1 MSDAPPARITLECI
15 AVRQLWVAWQAEIR
29 PGGKRPTKV
38 PYDPGSNGKAR
49 ADVPET
55 WGSREAATL
64 RAARLAKP
72 FGAGG
77 VGLELGPLGDG
88 RHLCGLD
95 LDTCRDVNTG
105 AVEDWAQKL
114 IDRLNT
120 YTEVSPSGTGVK
132 LFCLYAEADRP
143 DLRRALG
150 VTGTGN
156 LRHGASWSRRT
167 ATDHPPAIELHLS
180 NRYFAVT
187 GETLPGC
194 TAELR
199 QLAPDELLQIILVEG
214 PAFARGGN
222 DTDAAINEKAGA
234 AISAQQCGEARLAKC
249 HPSERDQ
256 SRSVQA
262 FKVGAQARRKGANF
276 EGMCEAIRN
285 NTDTTDWY
293 LEKGLADDRREL
305 RRIWD
310 KIDPLVGDLVLY
322 AASPL
327 DSARQFIARQHT
339 RFGLGWPGPLR
350 TLQHQNATYYTWLNS
365 HYVETTPEVIRST
378 LYGFLDQA
386 QTITDAEKIV
396 PFNPNRNKIAN
407 VLEAIASEAQL
418 HNVRPP
424 AWLTGHADVAASELI
439 ACRNGLLH
447 LPTRALLPHTPAFFT
462 LNALSFDF
470 DPQAAAPT
478 AWLSFLASVWPND
491 LDAIST
497 LQELFG
503 LLLTADTSHQ
513 KAFLVVGPKRSGKGT
528 IARVLTE
535 LLGAANVCSPTLSG
549 ISTNFGIAP
558 LIGKSLAIISDARLS
573 GKADQAIIAERLLAI
588 TGEDAQTVDRK
599 FRDPWN
605 GKLNTRFLILT
616 NELPRLTDTSGALA
630 SRFILLTIQQSFF
643 GNEDRGLLAK
653 ITRDLPGILLWA
665 IEGLQRL
672 QHRGHFVPP
681 ASSLS
686 AMNDLEDLGSPIN
699 AFLRD
704 CCIVGPGLGIWTND
718 LYSDWCEWCRQH
730 GRDHTGTTQTFSR
743 DLGAALP
750 GLQTVQRRR
759 DGIPTRLYEGVSVSP
774 ERVSRSVTRYR
785 TL

>member
-15 AVRQLWVAWQAEIR
+15 AARPLWVAWQAEIR
-29 PGGKRPTKV
+29 PGGKKPTKV

-72 FGAGG
+72 FGTGG

-167 ATDHPPAIELHLS
+167 ATEHPPAIELHLS

-199 QLAPDELLQIILVEG
+199 QLAPDELLQIILMEG
-214 PAFARGGN
+214 PAFVRGRN
-222 DTDAAINEKAGA
+222 DTNAAINEEAGA
-234 AISAQQCGEARLAKC
+234 AIAAQERGEPRLAKR
-249 HPSERDQ
+249 HTSERDT
-256 SRSVQA
+256 SRSGQA
-262 FKVGAQARRKGANF
+262 FKVGAQARRGGAKF
-276 EGMCEAIRN
+276 EDMCEAIRDDS
-285 NTDTTDWY
+285 DTADWY
-293 LEKGLADDRREL
+293 VEKGAADDRREL

-310 KIDPLVGDLVLY
+310 KTDPLTGDLVLY

-327 DSARQFIARQHT
+327 DTARQFIARQHT
-339 RFGLGWPGPLR
+339 RSGLGWSGQLR
-350 TLQHQNATYYTWLNS
+350 TLQHQNGTYYTWRRS
-365 HYVETTPEVIRST
+365 HYVEITQEVIRSS
-378 LYGFLDQA
+378 LYDFLGQA
-386 QTITDAEKIV
+386 QTINDVQKTV
-396 PFNPNRNKIAN
+396 PFNPNRNKVAN
-407 VLEAIASEAQL
+407 VLEAAASEAQL
-418 HNVRPP
+418 RDVRPP
-424 AWLTGHADVAASELI
+424 AWLTATPEAAASDLI

-478 AWLSFLASVWPND
+478 AWLSFVDSVWPND

-513 KAFLVVGPKRSGKGT
+513 KAFLIVGPKRSGKGT

-558 LIGKSLAIISDARLS
+558 LIGKRLAVISDARLS
-573 GKADQAIIAERLLAI
+573 GKADQAIIVERLLAI

-599 FRDPWN
+599 FRNPWN
-605 GKLNTRFLILT
+605 GKLDARFLILT
-616 NELPRLTDTSGALA
+616 NELPRFNDTSGALA

-665 IEGLQRL
+665 IEGLKRL
-672 QHRGHFVPP
+672 QHREHFVLP

-704 CCIVGPGLGIWTND
+704 CCIVGPGLGIWTD
-718 LYSDWCEWCRQH
+718 ELYSEWCDWCRQH

-743 DLGAALP
+743 DLGAAVP

-759 DGIPTRLYEGVSVSP
+759 EGSPTRMYEGVGLSP
-774 ERVSRSVTRYR
+774 ERVSRYVTRYR